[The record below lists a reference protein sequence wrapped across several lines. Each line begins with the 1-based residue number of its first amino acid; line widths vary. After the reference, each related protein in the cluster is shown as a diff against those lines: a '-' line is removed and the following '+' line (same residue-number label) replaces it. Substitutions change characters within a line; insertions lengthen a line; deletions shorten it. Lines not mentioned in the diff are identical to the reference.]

1 VLRTPPSRWIPGR
14 RDGCARLVALL
25 ALVLAGCGALSV
37 QEEQQLGAEVA
48 RDARRELDF
57 VREEVVVAYIESIG
71 RGLVRAAGPQPFEYH
86 FYVVDDEEL
95 NAFAAPAGHV
105 YVHTGL
111 ILAAADA
118 SELAG
123 VMAHEVGHVALRH
136 IAKNYNT
143 QRGAGILYQLGS
155 LGAAIFLPGAAGAGT
170 QLVGQL
176 AILGVL
182 NTFSREAEEEADMF
196 AVKVLP
202 KAGWSP
208 QGLVSFFVTLNK
220 EGGPSPPAFMS
231 SHPATDDRIA
241 ATSALIR
248 AEKLPEGLRKSD
260 GGKLEIIQRRIRLLS
275 GGARA
280 PAPPLH
286 RH

>member
-1 VLRTPPSRWIPGR
+1 MSRIPPSAAH
-14 RDGCARLVALL
+14 CARLVALL
-25 ALVLAGCGALSV
+25 ALALAGCGTLSV
-37 QEEQQLGAEVA
+37 AEEQQLGAEVA

-57 VREEVVVAYIESIG
+57 VREEVVVGYVENIG
-71 RGLVRAAGPQPFEYH
+71 RALVRAAGPQPFEYH

-105 YVHTGL
+105 YVQTGL
-111 ILAAADA
+111 ILAAANA

-155 LGAAIFLPGAAGAGT
+155 LGAAIFMPGAAAAGT

-176 AILGVL
+176 AIIGVL
-182 NTFSREAEEEADMF
+182 NTFSREAEEEADAF

-202 KAGWSP
+202 VAGWDP
-208 QGLVSFFVTLNK
+208 RGLVSFFVTLNK
-220 EGGPSPPAFMS
+220 EGGGPRPPAFLS
-231 SHPATDDRIA
+231 SHPATENRIA

-248 AEKLPEGLRKSD
+248 ADKLPEGLRKSD

-275 GGARA
+275 GQAQRQTGTLL
-280 PAPPLH
+280 PH
-286 RH
+286 